1 MIYKLTVS
9 AFMLAAS
16 FAVADAKV
24 ETKTFSPPILSGD
37 RVDACVKKGGAC
49 GQAGADKFC
58 REVGYQKARKFSF
71 ESTSAQTVY
80 PGSGAACKSNCKALV
95 SVACM
100 KENSI
105 TIKVPPLKPDEW
117 GEVDGQ

>member
-1 MIYKLTVS
+1 MTYKLIVS
-9 AFMLAAS
+9 ALLLAAS
-16 FAVADAKV
+16 VAAAEAKV
-24 ETKTFSPPILSGD
+24 ETKTFSPPTLSGD

-71 ESTSAQTVY
+71 ESTTAQTVY
-80 PGSGAACKSNCKALV
+80 PGSGATCKGNCKALV

-100 KENSI
+100 NDSKPTF
-105 TIKVPPLKPDEW
+105 TIAPPKPGEW
-117 GEVDGQ
+117 GEVEG

>member
-1 MIYKLTVS
+1 MISRLMMS
-9 AFMLAAS
+9 ALLLAAS
-16 FAVADAKV
+16 VVAAEAKV
-24 ETKTFSPPILSGD
+24 ETKTFSPPILGGA
-37 RVDACVKKGGAC
+37 RADACVKKGGAC

-80 PGSGAACKSNCKALV
+80 PGSGATCTTGCKALV

-100 KENSI
+100 KDSKP
-105 TIKVPPLKPDEW
+105 TFSVAPLKPDEW
-117 GEVDGQ
+117 GEVED

>member
-1 MIYKLTVS
+1 MKFLIAVS
-9 AFMLAAS
+9 SIVLMAT
-16 FAVADAKV
+16 AVVAEAKT
-24 ETKTFSPPILSGD
+24 ETKIFDAPQLSGQ

-71 ESTSAQTVY
+71 EATSAQTVY
-80 PGSGAACKSNCKALV
+80 PGSGATCKSNCKALV

-100 KENSI
+100 KDTSLKI
-105 TIKVPPLKPDEW
+105 TVPPLKPDEW
-117 GEVDGQ
+117 GEVQD